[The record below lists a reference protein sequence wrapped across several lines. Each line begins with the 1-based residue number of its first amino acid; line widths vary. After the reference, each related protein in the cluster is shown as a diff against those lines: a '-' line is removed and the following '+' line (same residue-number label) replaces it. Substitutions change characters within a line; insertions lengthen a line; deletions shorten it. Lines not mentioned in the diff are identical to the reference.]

1 MELWGTVIIIAL
13 IVLLAWRPN
22 YFVVIMVVIGIVA
35 SFVILGSV
43 LGVLVISF
51 LIFPKGWA
59 DKLESIGDKMTFRLY
74 YPRSLR
80 FKILRQKVE
89 SNKLREELD
98 EGVGNFGRAAR
109 ILKRGEEIK
118 NMMWQ

>member
-89 SNKLREELD
+89 SNKLRE
-98 EGVGNFGRAAR
+98 
-109 ILKRGEEIK
+109 
-118 NMMWQ
+118 